1 MWKKIL
7 LGVVT
12 VVGIFAIVVALQ
24 PGEYKVTR
32 TATIDAAPAVVFTH
46 LNDFHKWEAWS
57 PWAKLD
63 PNAKNS
69 FEGPESG
76 KGSIFTWA
84 GNGEIGEGRMEILE
98 SKPGETVKI
107 KLEFFKP
114 MADVCDTDFAL
125 KTEGNQTVVTWTMA
139 GKKDYVSKAVC
150 MFMNMDKMIG
160 DDFEKGL
167 ASIKTIVE
175 TEKK

>member
-7 LGVVT
+7 LGIVT
-12 VVGIFAIVVALQ
+12 IIAIFAIVVALQ
-24 PGEYKVTR
+24 PAEYKVSR
-32 TATIDAAPAVVFTH
+32 SATFDAPPEVVYAH

-63 PNAKNS
+63 PSAKNS

-76 KGSIFTWA
+76 AGSIFKWS
-84 GNGEIGEGRMEILE
+84 GNDEIGEGKMEILE
-98 SKPGETVKI
+98 SKPGESVKI
-107 KLEFFKP
+107 KLEFVRP

-125 KTEGNQTVVTWTMA
+125 KAEGKQTVVTWTMA

-160 DDFEKGL
+160 GDFEKGL
-167 ASIKTIVE
+167 GNIKSIVE
-175 TEKK
+175 GEKK